1 MKTGVLP
8 FDERHEQRRGRR
20 ILCAAGLCDRQGLRS
35 ARVDRRADRLS
46 RHEYGNNMPYRAA
59 LRRHADLSDLGSDH
73 AADHEGRAFK
83 SAAAECVSGAEES
96 FAEENLT
103 KACPEPPEQAVSAA
117 PPPPQAAGV
126 PVTAA
131 GADGAQAKTTAAAP
145 NAAESEKIVNPKRGR
160 KCRGPKRRDRRPQ
173 ELRN

>member
-1 MKTGVLP
+1 MLIYLIWDLIMLLTMKEEPLK
-8 FDERHEQRRGRR
+8 
-20 ILCAAGLCDRQGLRS
+20 S
-35 ARVDRRADRLS
+35 A
-46 RHEYGNNMPYRAA
+46 
-59 LRRHADLSDLGSDH
+59 
-73 AADHEGRAFK
+73 
-83 SAAAECVSGAEES
+83 AAAECVSGAEES
-96 FAEENLT
+96 FAEETLT
-103 KACPEPPEQAVSAA
+103 KACPEPLEQAVSDA

-145 NAAESEKIVNPKRGR
+145 NAAGSEKIVNPKRGR